1 MSIIIV
7 GVGPAEFEGELGL
20 GDTREEGLKHCPFL
34 WDAKDIQRA
43 GVSIPGVHPTE
54 AW

>member
-20 GDTREEGLKHCPFL
+20 RDTREKGWKRAPFL
-34 WDAKDIQRA
+34 WDAKGIQRA
-43 GVSIPGVHPTE
+43 GVSVPGVHPTE

>member
-20 GDTREEGLKHCPFL
+20 GDTREGVQKHCPFL
-34 WDAKDIQRA
+34 QRHPRGMD
-43 GVSIPGVHPTE
+43 GVSSPSGHPTE

>member
-20 GDTREEGLKHCPFL
+20 GDTTEGGWKRCPFL
-34 WDAKDIQRA
+34 RDS
-43 GVSIPGVHPTE
+43 VSIPRGHPTE
-54 AW
+54 